1 MIRPSFV
8 PPADLRR
15 LRDLTR
21 YRTDLVNVR
30 TAEMNRVE
38 KLLED
43 AQIKLGTVTSKLF
56 GVSGRAMLA
65 ALVAGERDPKRLA
78 QLARTVL
85 RRRIPELEEAL
96 TGRFTDHHAYLLGT
110 MLARI
115 DAATA
120 DVAELDKKI
129 ETAVAPY
136 ADLVAR
142 LDEIPGVGPDSAHVL
157 IAEIGTDATR
167 FPTPGHLA
175 SWARFAPVTHES
187 AGRRKGRNS
196 TGKGNRY
203 LARTLGE
210 AAVATSRTSTFLG
223 ARYRRLARRGQK
235 KAVVAVGR
243 SVLTVVW
250 HLLAN
255 PDARFHD
262 LGPDHFDR
270 RLNPDRVRRTH
281 VRALEAQGFVVT
293 LTPAA
298 PAGPAPAA

>member
-1 MIRPSFV
+1 M
-8 PPADLRR
+8 
-15 LRDLTR
+15 
-21 YRTDLVNVR
+21 
-30 TAEMNRVE
+30 
-38 KLLED
+38 
-43 AQIKLGTVTSKLF
+43 
-56 GVSGRAMLA
+56 
-65 ALVAGERDPKRLA
+65 
-78 QLARTVL
+78 L

-96 TGRFTDHHAYLLGT
+96 TGSFTEHHAYLLGR

-120 DVAELDKKI
+120 DIDELDTKI

-136 ADLVAR
+136 ADLAAR
-142 LDEIPGVGPDSAHVL
+142 LDEIPGIGPDSARVL

-167 FPTPGHLA
+167 FPTAGHLA
-175 SWARFAPVTHES
+175 SWARFAPVTQES

-210 AAVATSRTSTFLG
+210 AAVGASRTRTFLG

-235 KAVVAVGR
+235 KAIVAVGR
-243 SVLTVVW
+243 SILTIVW

-255 PDARFHD
+255 PDTRYHD

-281 VRALEAQGFVVT
+281 VRALEAQGFTVT
-293 LTPAA
+293 L
-298 PAGPAPAA
+298 